1 MHNVT
6 AWSLGSEED
15 IDELQRFVCKC
26 ARMTSEGVKTRNP
39 ITASAEAAAGV
50 LQFLED
56 TEVGKKIPGEG
67 AQDDSWD
74 IERLDRG

>member
-1 MHNVT
+1 
-6 AWSLGSEED
+6 
-15 IDELQRFVCKC
+15 
-26 ARMTSEGVKTRNP
+26 MTSEGVKTRNP